1 MCSSDLALART
12 VTGAD
17 VWYVDLNRVAARW
30 LEDPPEEIRSLLAEA
45 PTLAA
50 RLPGLSWGY
59 RRVPGSRERLETTLD
74 PEAMRKHPG
83 TVPVFAGLRLLGD
96 VRLLGGFRQV
106 EYLERIA
113 QVCEPL
119 LGDHGAPGALLT
131 GRLVGEGPL
140 YPLDIARGRVP
151 RDELPRPDTPMG
163 RIWAPIARSLTPR

>member
-1 MCSSDLALART
+1 MCSSDL
-12 VTGAD
+12 
-17 VWYVDLNRVAARW
+17 
-30 LEDPPEEIRSLLAEA
+30 
-45 PTLAA
+45 
-50 RLPGLSWGY
+50 
-59 RRVPGSRERLETTLD
+59 
-74 PEAMRKHPG
+74 
-83 TVPVFAGLRLLGD
+83 LRLLGD
-96 VRLLGGFRQV
+96 VHLLGGFRQV